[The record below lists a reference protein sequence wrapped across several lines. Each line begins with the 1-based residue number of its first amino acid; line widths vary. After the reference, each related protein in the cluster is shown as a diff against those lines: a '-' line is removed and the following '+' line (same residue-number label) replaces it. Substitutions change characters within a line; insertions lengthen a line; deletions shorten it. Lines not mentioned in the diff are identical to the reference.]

1 MESYLKFVVII
12 LALSICSMGYGEQPG
27 ANASA
32 SATVTVTGPNE
43 VNLPAMPFIAE
54 ITGDDVYVRS
64 GPGTNYY
71 SCGKLNKGDKVKVVA
86 SKFSWLQITP
96 PGGSYC
102 WISKQYVEKDPQNIA
117 VGKVIGD
124 AVRVYAG
131 SDDVQP
137 MHSATI
143 LVKLSNG
150 DKVSLLGEEKEDY
163 YKIAP
168 PEGAYLW
175 VSNQYTRVLG
185 SLMLP
190 TQPAQLEA
198 GAPPAA
204 VAPFPASGEVS
215 KLHAEVPVPNEPPG
229 GTPAPTPLSIDDQKS
244 GEVRLL
250 KEKVEAEKAKPM
262 DRQNFSEMKKELE
275 EIVKNKQAPR
285 AARSAEALLKTITR
299 CELAREV
306 AKAYNLQE
314 KQFSQTQ
321 QRIENAHAEQLAK
334 FEDLSVF
341 AVMGQLKE
349 STLFAETP
357 GARYYRVV
365 DNEDKTICYAKPAG
379 AAADMDL
386 SKFIDKKVGLVG
398 TIEPNHELSG
408 ALVEFTNI
416 AEIK

>member
-1 MESYLKFVVII
+1 MESYVKIAVIV
-12 LALSICSMGYGEQPG
+12 LVLSISPVVYSEQTD

-43 VNLPAMPFIAE
+43 LNLPAMPFLAE
-54 ITGDDVYVRS
+54 ITSDDVYVRS

-71 SCGKLNKGDKVKVVA
+71 PCGKLNKGDKVKVVA

-102 WISKQYVEKDPQNIA
+102 WISKQYVETDPQNGT

-131 SDDVQP
+131 SDEVQP

-150 DKVSLLGEEKEDY
+150 DKVSLLGEVKEDY

-175 VSNQYTRVLG
+175 VSNQYTRALG

-190 TQPAQLEA
+190 AQPTQLTS
-198 GAPPAA
+198 GTPPVA
-204 VAPFPASGEVS
+204 VAPFPTPAEAS
-215 KLHAEVPVPNEPPG
+215 KLQAPAPAPNEPPG
-229 GTPAPTPLSIDDQKS
+229 GTPAPAPLSIDDQKM

-250 KEKVEAEKAKPM
+250 KERVEAEKAKPI
-262 DRQNFSEMKKELE
+262 DQQDFTEMKKSLE
-275 EIVKNKQAPR
+275 EIAKNKQTPR
-285 AARSAEALLKTITR
+285 AARGAQALLKTIER

-306 AKAYNLQE
+306 AKADKLQE
-314 KQFSQTQ
+314 QQFGQTQ
-321 QRIENAHAEQLAK
+321 QRIETAHSEQLAK

-341 AVMGQLKE
+341 AVIGQLKE

-357 GARYYRVV
+357 GVKYYRIV
-365 DNEDKTICYAKPAG
+365 DSEDKTICYAKPTG
-379 AAADMDL
+379 AAVDMDM
-386 SKFIDKKVGLVG
+386 SKFIDRKVGLVG
-398 TIEPNHELSG
+398 TIEPNHELGG

-416 AEIK
+416 VELK